1 MCAHA
6 EGTRRALAEHTSPTR
21 LPRSRGILPFRMPAS
36 GRWHPHCHSSRSRSL
51 LATAATVQLPDPKGK
66 WPGRAGSSGGRRWKR
81 WPKPRFDLSPISRGR
96 SPPSLRGQLGSFLST
111 TLEQPSVCG
120 NSPEAVQNKVRFRC
134 FSPPGIAWPRQS
146 LLPAPQFPPLCTEKL
161 VPKHKQTW
169 CFTHGNELRNSRS
182 AQVQLWSPKS
192 NSSAGVKGSRA
203 GAGAQNSSH
212 KGELSK
218 HRQRKAVS
226 SPPLLPTFV
235 ECFFNRDAESSDSS
249 KFLELRLLPANS
261 PVTLSTFGCKQTQ
274 MFTSGSPRAGGAVQ
288 ASGLASPNPP

>member
-1 MCAHA
+1 MGAPLLLPRAGPSLQHLDLQSLAAGHRIAHCHSREEKSPSPTGGAPTRHPANRRQCPVVFHPVGWPVPSPAAPSPDPRGRRATAAGADGAVCAHA

-146 LLPAPQFPPLCTEKL
+146 LLPAPQFPHPVHREVGSKA
-161 VPKHKQTW
+161 QTNVV
-169 CFTHGNELRNSRS
+169 FYPRKRAQELTF
-182 AQVQLWSPKS
+182 SP
-192 NSSAGVKGSRA
+192 SSAV
-203 GAGAQNSSH
+203 
-212 KGELSK
+212 
-218 HRQRKAVS
+218 
-226 SPPLLPTFV
+226 
-235 ECFFNRDAESSDSS
+235 
-249 KFLELRLLPANS
+249 
-261 PVTLSTFGCKQTQ
+261 VTQI
-274 MFTSGSPRAGGAVQ
+274 
-288 ASGLASPNPP
+288 